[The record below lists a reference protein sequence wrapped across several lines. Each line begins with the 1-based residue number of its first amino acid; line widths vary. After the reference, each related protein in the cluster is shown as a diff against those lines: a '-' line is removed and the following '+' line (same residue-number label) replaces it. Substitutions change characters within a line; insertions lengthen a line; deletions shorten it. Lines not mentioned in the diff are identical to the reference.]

1 MCRHRLSKSVNIG
14 VTKLPVV
21 LALIKSAGDPLVDVA
36 GAYFPAWL
44 ACMIAGSLGAWLL
57 GEFLSRIGLATVL
70 RPSAIMYPSLFA
82 ALTGGAW
89 LIFFSAR

>member
-1 MCRHRLSKSVNIG
+1 MNICAA
-14 VTKLPVV
+14 KLPAV
-21 LALIKSAGDPLVDVA
+21 LALIKSAGDPLVDVG

-44 ACMIAGSLGAWLL
+44 ACMILGSLGTWLL
-57 GEFLSRIGLATVL
+57 GAFLFRIGLAAVL
-70 RPSAIMYPSLFA
+70 RPSAIIYPSLFA